1 MEGKNTQPMKKGKC
15 TLPPKRGQ
23 IKAKIAEE
31 LVEKVVTVA
40 RASGT
45 GNFYGCGGSS
55 SQAFGYSSDEKKN
68 VGEKGKND

>member
-15 TLPPKRGQ
+15 TPPKRGQ
-23 IKAKIAEE
+23 ITAKIVEE
-31 LVEKVVTVA
+31 LAETVVTVA
-40 RASGT
+40 RASGA